1 MQTLLFIVLPIC
13 LATSFLCAGMEAG
26 IFALGRWRIA
36 QQMRAGQ
43 KRAARLYNYLQNTEN
58 FLWTILVANVT
69 AVFFSMWIVA
79 VALNRALPKSPV
91 LWWLSFLASAFVF
104 YTLCDLLPKALFRK
118 FPNRLCLLGSGP
130 FRFLHTTLAPAV
142 ALVEGFASLLL
153 RFTGGKVFKGQVF
166 SNRNELRSII
176 EDPGQALTSE
186 ERGMISRVFDL
197 HNISVRQIATPFS
210 RTLTLKASEPLSAA
224 LARFQDSQQNLV
236 AAWADDGR
244 QRRIAG
250 FLDLKRVIFDDAANV
265 RATVASHLS
274 PAFYLDED
282 LRVHDA
288 LRRMQ
293 RTGQRIAVVLSR
305 DRRELGVV
313 TLESILKAIF
323 GEVKL

>member
-1 MQTLLFIVLPIC
+1 METLLLIVLPVC
-13 LATSFLCAGMEAG
+13 LAASFLCAGMEAG

-43 KRAARLYNYLQNTEN
+43 KRAALLYSYLQNTEN

-79 VALNRALPKSPV
+79 VALNRALNGHPF

-104 YTLCDLLPKALFRK
+104 YALCDLLPKNIFRK
-118 FPNRLCLLGSGP
+118 FPNRMCLLGSTP
-130 FRFLHTTLAPAV
+130 FRFLHTAFSPIV
-142 ALVEGFASLLL
+142 ALVESFASLLL
-153 RFTGGKVFKGQVF
+153 RWTGGRVFKGHVF
-166 SNRNELRSII
+166 SNRNELRSLI
-176 EDPGQALTSE
+176 EDPEQALTSE

-197 HNISVRQIATPFS
+197 HNISVRQITTPFS
-210 RTLTLKASEPLSAA
+210 RTLSLIGSERLASA
-224 LARFQDSQQNLV
+224 LEKFRDAPHNLV
-236 AAWADDGR
+236 PVWGDETR
-244 QRRIAG
+244 HRRVAG
-250 FLDLKRVIFDDAANV
+250 FLDLKRVLFETGLPPDSK
-265 RATVASHLS
+265 VASHLS

-293 RTGQRIAVVLSR
+293 RTGQRMAVVLSK

-313 TLESILKAIF
+313 TLDSILKAIF
-323 GEVKL
+323 GEVRA